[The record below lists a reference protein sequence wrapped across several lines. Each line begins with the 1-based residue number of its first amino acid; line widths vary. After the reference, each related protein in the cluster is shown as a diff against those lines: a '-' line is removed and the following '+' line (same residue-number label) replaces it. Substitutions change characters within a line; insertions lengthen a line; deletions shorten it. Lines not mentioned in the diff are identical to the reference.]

1 MNVSP
6 YYICAYENQDAS
18 QVRRTQGCPQF
29 SIRYGKVVEQR
40 AVNRFLTAK
49 SLTPHSKL
57 SLSSR
62 YGHVIVRVLSA
73 DEIKEKQKQGRQIA
87 VLGKMEDVTP
97 RMAFAQARKV
107 TATGELPQIPIPTF
121 TPFPRIAAAAAG
133 TMFGGGLLAALGHEV
148 AHRVLRPDATPQE
161 KELYATVEILKKYL
175 AELEAKVETYIETN
189 HNNGGD
195 GTPPFGIFNPI
206 IDENRLA
213 DCFYEIHSHF
223 FGADA
228 KDMLLNDCDDERF
241 AAYLFVLVE
250 KEGLGCENFSSKS
263 QTDFHQYI
271 KTKVLPSGAMKTLK
285 TFNNRLQ
292 SIKNLRPSEAQGD
305 QPSPTDFD
313 SLNFQKITKFF
324 QDTHYY
330 YLLSK
335 LKKGR

>member
-1 MNVSP
+1 MLHQSGGHKAVRS
-6 YYICAYENQDAS
+6 S
-18 QVRRTQGCPQF
+18 QF
-29 SIRYGKVVEQR
+29 RYGKVAEQR
-40 AVNRFLTAK
+40 AVSRFLTAK
-49 SLTPHSKL
+49 ALTPHSKL

-73 DEIKEKQKQGRQIA
+73 DEIKEKQKQGRHIA
-87 VLGKMEDVTP
+87 VLGKMADVTP
-97 RMAFAQARKV
+97 RMAFVQARKV

-121 TPFPRIAAAAAG
+121 TPFPRVAAAA
-133 TMFGGGLLAALGHEV
+133 MVGGGLLAALGHEV

-195 GTPPFGIFNPI
+195 GTQPFGIFNPI

-213 DCFYEIHSHF
+213 DCFYEIHSNF

-292 SIKNLRPSEAQGD
+292 SIKNLRPSEAQEN

-313 SLNFQKITKFF
+313 FLNFQKITKFF